1 MQAFICTPQAEES
14 TSLKA
19 VLQSIG
25 FLVKTAREP
34 AEMFERWPH
43 AAVDLV
49 IIAVETL
56 GEQVVGH
63 LEQIRNQA
71 NSAIVVITEHMREK
85 NQVLLYNGGADLV
98 LERPYSNVLLMAQ
111 IKALMRRGSGV
122 PYFALPSLHL
132 SGLSLDPASRTV
144 AIGHEEP
151 QRLTQLEFRLL
162 YTLMTHPGQVLSADV
177 IVESV
182 WGFSDTGNRELVRG
196 LIKRLRRKV
205 ESDPRQPVYIKT
217 APGVGYFFA
226 ELRANRE

>member
-1 MQAFICTPQAEES
+1 MQAFICTFHSEES
-14 TSLKA
+14 IGLKA

-25 FLVKTAREP
+25 FVVKTAKEP

-49 IIAVETL
+49 IMAVETV

-71 NSAIVVITEHMREK
+71 NSAIVVISEHMREK
-85 NQVLLYNGGADLV
+85 NQVLLYNAGADLV
-98 LERPYSNVLLMAQ
+98 LERPYSSGLLMAQ
-111 IKALMRRGSGV
+111 IKALLRRGSGV

-144 AIGHEEP
+144 AINHDDEP

-196 LIKRLRRKV
+196 LVKRLRRKV
-205 ESDPRQPVYIKT
+205 ESDPRQPAYIKT

-226 ELRANRE
+226 EQE

>member
-1 MQAFICTPQAEES
+1 MQAFICTPHNEES

-25 FLVKTAREP
+25 FVVKTAREP

-49 IIAVETL
+49 IISVESM
-56 GEQVVGH
+56 GEQIVGH

-71 NSAIVVITEHMREK
+71 NSASVVITEHMREK
-85 NQVLLYNGGADLV
+85 NQVLLYNAGADLV
-98 LERPYSNVLLMAQ
+98 LERPYSSSLLVAQ

-122 PYFALPSLHL
+122 PYFALPSLNL
-132 SGLSLDPASRTV
+132 SGLSLDPASRT
-144 AIGHEEP
+144 AATGNEEP

-162 YTLMTHPGQVLSADV
+162 YALMTHPGQVLSADV

-182 WGFSDTGNRELVRG
+182 WGFSDSGNRELVRG
-196 LIKRLRRKV
+196 LVKRLRRKV

-217 APGVGYFFA
+217 APGVGYYFTEQEA
-226 ELRANRE
+226 A

>member
-1 MQAFICTPQAEES
+1 MQAFICTPHTEES

-25 FLVKTAREP
+25 FVVKTAREP

-49 IIAVETL
+49 IISVESM
-56 GEQVVGH
+56 GEQIVGH

-71 NSAIVVITEHMREK
+71 NAASVVITEHMREK
-85 NQVLLYNGGADLV
+85 NQVLLYDAGADLV
-98 LERPYSNVLLMAQ
+98 LERPYSSGLLMAQ

-122 PYFALPSLHL
+122 PYFALPSLNL

-144 AIGHEEP
+144 AAGNEEP

-162 YTLMTHPGQVLSADV
+162 YALMTHPGQILSADV

-182 WGFSDTGNRELVRG
+182 WGFSDSGNRELVRG
-196 LIKRLRRKV
+196 LVKRLRRKV

-217 APGVGYFFA
+217 APGVGYCFTEQEA
-226 ELRANRE
+226 A

>member
-1 MQAFICTPQAEES
+1 MQAFICTPQNEES

-25 FLVKTAREP
+25 FMVKTAKEP
-34 AEMFERWPH
+34 TEMFERWPH

-49 IIAVETL
+49 IVAVESM
-56 GEQVVGH
+56 GEQIVGH
-63 LEQIRNQA
+63 VEQIRNQA
-71 NSAIVVITEHMREK
+71 NSAIVLITEHMREK
-85 NQVLLYNGGADLV
+85 NQVLLYNAGADLV
-98 LERPYSNVLLMAQ
+98 LERPYSSGLMVAQ

-122 PYFALPSLHL
+122 PYFALPSLL
-132 SGLSLDPASRTV
+132 LNGLSLDPASRTV
-144 AIGHEEP
+144 AIGNDEP

-162 YTLMTHPGQVLSADV
+162 YALMTHPGQVLSADV

-196 LIKRLRRKV
+196 LVKRLRRKV

-217 APGVGYFFA
+217 ASGIGYYFTDQETA
-226 ELRANRE
+226 